1 MGRVGKKIKL
11 NENLLK
17 SGVRFADDI
26 SEIA

>member
-1 MGRVGKKIKL
+1 MGCVGKKIRL

-17 SGVRFADDI
+17 SGFRFADDI